1 MSEQMKINVGVI
13 FGGRSVE
20 HEVSIISAHQAI
32 AAMNADKYHA
42 VPIYISKEGQWY
54 SGEDVYKR
62 QAAMRAAHTFDFD
75 CFLHYFFS
83 FLYYYL
89 IRANCYCIDTVF
101 W

>member
-42 VPIYISKEGQWY
+42 VPIYISRKGNGIAEI
-54 SGEDVYKR
+54 
-62 QAAMRAAHTFDFD
+62 
-75 CFLHYFFS
+75 FS
-83 FLYYYL
+83 SILMLLKTCLSY
-89 IRANCYCIDTVF
+89 
-101 W
+101 